1 VKRAETSALFYF
13 FITKWNFLGIMY
25 NEGII
30 REEVCIVTKQK
41 NRLKQFI
48 LILLS
53 FLMIFSNMLV
63 ANATVNYDN
72 EVAPLYVNI
81 SSHLEK
87 IEISGIKAIC
97 SATLKAKNSVPL
109 KIKMELQKEKSKGYE
124 TVETWTSSK
133 TGTVLAMSESRN
145 INVLCNYRL
154 KVTFTAGKETEVV
167 YKYQ

>member
-1 VKRAETSALFYF
+1 MKRAETSALFYF

-30 REEVCIVTKQK
+30 REDVCIVTKQK

-63 ANATVNYDN
+63 ANAAVNYDN
-72 EVAPLYVNI
+72 DVAPLYINI
-81 SSHLEK
+81 SSHFEK
-87 IEISGIKAIC
+87 FEISGIKAIC

-124 TVETWTSSK
+124 TV
-133 TGTVLAMSESRN
+133 
-145 INVLCNYRL
+145 
-154 KVTFTAGKETEVV
+154 
-167 YKYQ
+167 

>member
-1 VKRAETSALFYF
+1 MKRAETSALFYF

-63 ANATVNYDN
+63 ANAAVNYDN
-72 EVAPLYVNI
+72 DVAPLYINI
-81 SSHLEK
+81 SSHFEK
-87 IEISGIKAIC
+87 FER
-97 SATLKAKNSVPL
+97 L
-109 KIKMELQKEKSKGYE
+109 
-124 TVETWTSSK
+124 
-133 TGTVLAMSESRN
+133 RN
-145 INVLCNYRL
+145 C
-154 KVTFTAGKETEVV
+154 
-167 YKYQ
+167 